1 MNHKTFPG
9 VLVVGLTVIA
19 ASALWAGE
27 PDQDER
33 GEAYVSTAKTI
44 AVLRDDLSTIRGKEV
59 NVMRLELPPGW
70 VGERH
75 YHTGD
80 VFVYVLEGKFV
91 VDVDGEDRKV
101 FGPGEVYHEAVN
113 TAMLARNAST
123 TQRTRLIL
131 FQVGDKG
138 EPLMMKAD

>member
-1 MNHKTFPG
+1 MNHKAF
-9 VLVVGLTVIA
+9 VLVVGLMVIA
-19 ASALWAGE
+19 ASAPWAGE

-33 GEAYVSTAKTI
+33 GKAYVSTAKT
-44 AVLRDDLSTIRGKEV
+44 AVVLRDDLSTIRGKEA

-113 TAMLARNAST
+113 TPMRARNAST
-123 TQRTRLIL
+123 TERTRLIL